1 MKDTIF
7 ESLAPGLLVA
17 SGSLDEPNF
26 RRTVILMVEHNTEG
40 ALGIVLNR
48 VSDASVRELCADQG
62 MVSHAESM
70 IRVGGPVSPERV
82 WVIHP
87 EGATGEAA
95 FSVGAGVAISVTRE
109 ALGVVA
115 GPDANPKATNYIVCA
130 GYAGWGAGQLESE
143 IGAGAWIP
151 CPVEFLDIF
160 GTEPEQMWSS
170 LSLSLGVFAPR
181 GTAPTVN

>member
-1 MKDTIF
+1 MTESIF

-17 SGSLDEPNF
+17 STSLEDSNF
-26 RRTVILMVEHNTEG
+26 RRAVILMVEHNSEG

-62 MVSHAESM
+62 LVSESEAM

-87 EGATGEAA
+87 TDATGQTA
-95 FSVGAGVAISVTRE
+95 FPVGHNVAISITRE
-109 ALGVVA
+109 ALGVMA
-115 GPDANPKATNYIVCA
+115 GPEAHIKDGNYIVCA
-130 GYAGWGAGQLESE
+130 GYAGWGAGQLENE
-143 IGAGAWIP
+143 IAQGAWIP

-160 GTEPEQMWSS
+160 ATEAERMWST
-170 LSLSLGVFAPR
+170 LMLSLGVFSTKAGPHS
-181 GTAPTVN
+181 VN

>member
-1 MKDTIF
+1 MKDAIF

-17 SGSLDEPNF
+17 SSTLDDPNF
-26 RRTVILMVEHNTEG
+26 RRTVLLMVEHNSEG
-40 ALGIVLNR
+40 ALGIVINR

-62 MVSHAESM
+62 MVSYAKSM
-70 IRVGGPVSPERV
+70 IRVGGPVAPERV

-87 EGATGEAA
+87 TGATGEAA
-95 FSVGAGVAISVTRE
+95 FPVGSEVAISVTRE
-109 ALGVVA
+109 ALAAMA
-115 GPDANPKATNYIVCA
+115 GPEAQNTPYIVCA

-160 GTEPEQMWSS
+160 ATDPDQMWST
-170 LSLSLGVFAPR
+170 LMLSLGVFAGK
-181 GTAPTVN
+181 GTPPTVN